1 MSVDKQLLNV
11 DEAIA
16 KKEIER
22 DLLLKK
28 AFSSN
33 DVDSVFKA
41 QRYMEL
47 QKKNNIKY
55 DDNGKAMLI
64 DPFNS
69 SGMGYYEKKANV
81 SFDILRAMAK
91 TPIIAAIIASRR
103 EQVADYC
110 MPQTDKYSKGFV
122 IKKRSKGMED
132 ADAEELTDQEKE
144 QIDNIT
150 EFVLS
155 CGSKDGEW
163 YADDFEGFTRKVIE
177 DSLVLDQAVFEVP
190 QTRIKMPES
199 FYALDAA
206 TIRLADNYASET
218 AGQLEGGKVDGYY
231 PSFVQIYQGTIVA
244 EWYPWELGFGIR
256 NPKTN
261 IYGNGYGRSELEE
274 LVQTVTALL
283 NSDSYNANFFRNGTA
298 PKGALLVKKAAGL
311 NPDTVAEFKRE
322 WGAQMGGV
330 QNFHKTPVFDAEHIE
345 WMDLH
350 KSNRDMEFSK
360 YQEYLVKLAC
370 AIYKISPE
378 EIGFSVQGTN
388 QGGMGHGRSGAKQ
401 DRDYSIDKGLKPLLK
416 SYEGWLNKWVLA
428 PLTKNQ
434 YEFKF
439 VGMDAETS
447 KEEEERLQH
456 AISTYM
462 TVNEVREQ
470 KGLDALD
477 GDEYNMVLNPVVMQK
492 MQADS
497 MAAMGGDPQGG
508 DGGSDFSSDSDSGG
522 GDYDSPFEAS
532 DANENPMWKSL
543 LNDFDKLIE
552 DDSK

>member
-1 MSVDKQLLNV
+1 MSVDKKLVNL

-22 DLLLKK
+22 NLLLEK
-28 AFSSN
+28 AFKSN
-33 DVDSVFKA
+33 DVDSIYKA
-41 QRYMEL
+41 QRYMEF

-55 DDNGKAMLI
+55 DDKGKAMLI

-110 MPQTDKYSKGFV
+110 IPQQDKYSKGF
-122 IKKRSKGMED
+122 IIQKRSKGIEVD
-132 ADAEELTDQEKE
+132 DDKELTDQEKE
-144 QIDNIT
+144 QVDNIT
-150 EFVLS
+150 EFILS
-155 CGSKDGEW
+155 CGSKDDEW

-190 QTRIKMPES
+190 QTRVRLPDS

-206 TIRLADNYASET
+206 TIRLADNYDVHNGNS
-218 AGQLEGGKVDGYY
+218 QLTSGKEDGYY
-231 PSFVQIYQGTIVA
+231 PAFVQIYQGTIVA

-378 EIGFSVQGTN
+378 EIGFSIQGS
-388 QGGMGHGRSGAKQ
+388 QQGGGMGNGRSGAKQ

-416 SYEGWLNKWVLA
+416 SYEGWLNKWVLS

-447 KEEEERLQH
+447 KEEEERLQK
-456 AISTYM
+456 AVSSYM
-462 TVNEVREQ
+462 TVNEIREQ
-470 KGLDALD
+470 KGLDALE

-497 MAAMGGDPQGG
+497 MAAMGGMGGDPAGG
-508 DGGSDFSSDSDSGG
+508 YDGEVDGGSGG
-522 GDYDSPFEAS
+522 YDSPFEA
-532 DANENPMWKSL
+532 DTEDNPMWKSL
-543 LNDFDKLIE
+543 LNDFDKLVE
-552 DDSK
+552 DGN